1 MLAQSSGWRIVS
13 FISPQ
18 LLAQHGI
25 HPLTLQM
32 ENKYNC
38 LFQTEEENIDSQIVG
53 VIYFL
58 NSLNLSGFN

>member
-1 MLAQSSGWRIVS
+1 MLAQSSGWRTVS
-13 FISPQ
+13 FIFPQ

-32 ENKYNC
+32 GNKYNC

-53 VIYFL
+53 VIYFFDFT
-58 NSLNLSGFN
+58 GFAWI